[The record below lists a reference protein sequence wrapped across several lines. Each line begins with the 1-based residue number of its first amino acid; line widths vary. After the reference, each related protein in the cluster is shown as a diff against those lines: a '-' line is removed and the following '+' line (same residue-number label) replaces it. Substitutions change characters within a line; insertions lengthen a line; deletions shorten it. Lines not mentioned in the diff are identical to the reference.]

1 MTGNGTAGRQLG
13 VLVGGFMLRYL
24 VIMAALPVVL
34 A

>member
-1 MTGNGTAGRQLG
+1 MARKETASRPMG